1 MNAIGPAL
9 AVAAGLGGAGSLA
22 GALAPARVRPLAAG
36 VCTAGLGA
44 AGVVAG
50 AAALGG
56 SRYGVWLPGL
66 LPLAGVRLAV
76 DALSGLFLAV
86 AGAVTVAAAVYGIG
100 YASPGGTHDQPP
112 PGAGP
117 DGASPGGHDMAAA
130 SPSGGGHDDG
140 VGGSFGVGHAS
151 PGGGGRGDAVGG
163 SFRGHPSRGGGGR
176 RDAGAG
182 SFGVGDA
189 SPGGGRGDGAGGSF
203 GGHPSPGGGGHDDGA
218 GGSFGVRDASPGGGG
233 RRDGAGGTYGTA
245 YPGGRPA
252 QGIRSRGAQ
261 AVLPLF
267 ALALLLVPAAASVS
281 TFLLL
286 WELMALT
293 SLLLVLAEHRERP
306 SVGQAGLW
314 YAVMTQ
320 LGFVLL
326 LAGLGLFAARAGGE
340 SFADLRAGAAGMSP
354 AVRGTVFV
362 ATAAAF
368 TSKAG
373 LAPLHAWLPRAH
385 PEAPSHVSALM
396 SAAMVNLGVYGVL
409 RVGFDLLGGGPA
421 WWWLLLTAAG
431 GLSAVY
437 GILQAAMA
445 SDLKRLLAY
454 STSENMGL
462 VVVGAGAAGLFRAAG
477 DEPLAALALA
487 AALLHVVNHSAFK
500 ALLFCAAGSVLRAT
514 GLRDLDRLGG
524 LRARMPATA
533 GLFAVGALGAVAL
546 PPGNGFVSEW
556 LLLQALVHG
565 FAVPG
570 AATAVVLPLAVAVI
584 ALSAGLAAA
593 VFVKAL
599 GVGFFARPR
608 SEPAAR
614 AAESPP
620 AMLAGMGLL
629 AAGCAVLALAPGLLG
644 GPLAR
649 AAAAAGPAG
658 GTSLAG
664 AGLSV
669 RLHHT
674 SASLYPLW
682 VALALVAGVAA
693 AAGLARLPARRGR
706 RRDARLWD
714 CGGGAPTPRMAYT
727 ATSFAEPL
735 QRVFDDVLAPE
746 QDVHVTPVRESAY
759 LVRRVRF
766 QRLVPD
772 RIEHR
777 LYLPVLTAL
786 SRTAARARHLATGSV
801 HLYLAYGLF
810 GLVTVLA
817 VLVVG
822 W

>member
-9 AVAAGLGGAGSLA
+9 AVACGLAAAGALA
-22 GALAPARVRPLAAG
+22 GALTSARTRPLAVG
-36 VCTAGLGA
+36 LCTAGLGA

-50 AAALGG
+50 ASALSGG
-56 SRYGVWLPGL
+56 RYALWLPGL

-76 DALSGLFLAV
+76 DPLSGLFMAV
-86 AGAVTVAAAVYGIG
+86 TGAVTVAVAVYGVG
-100 YASPGGTHDQPP
+100 YASPGGAH
-112 PGAGP
+112 
-117 DGASPGGHDMAAA
+117 
-130 SPSGGGHDDG
+130 
-140 VGGSFGVGHAS
+140 
-151 PGGGGRGDAVGG
+151 GDA
-163 SFRGHPSRGGGGR
+163 GR
-176 RDAGAG
+176 RGT
-182 SFGVGDA
+182 
-189 SPGGGRGDGAGGSF
+189 AGGSAHA
-203 GGHPSPGGGGHDDGA
+203 GNEREDGATPRSGAAHDDASHGDAGRHGTHGGGTAHD
-218 GGSFGVRDASPGGGG
+218 
-233 RRDGAGGTYGTA
+233 GGTAHGV
-245 YPGGRPA
+245 
-252 QGIRSRGAQ
+252 RSRGFQ

-267 ALALLLVPAAASVS
+267 AGAMLLVPAAASVS

-286 WELMALT
+286 WELMALA

-306 SVGQAGLW
+306 SVRSAGLW
-314 YAVMTQ
+314 YAVMTH
-320 LGFVLL
+320 LGLVLL
-326 LAGLGLFAARAGGE
+326 LAGLALFAARAGGE
-340 SFADLRAGAAGMSP
+340 SFAALRAGAGGVPA

-362 ATAAAF
+362 TTAAAF

-396 SAAMVNLGVYGVL
+396 SAAMVNLGVYGLL

-421 WWWLLLTAAG
+421 WWWLLLGATGA
-431 GLSAVY
+431 LSALY

-445 SDLKRLLAY
+445 SDLKRQLAY

-462 VVVGAGAAGLFRAAG
+462 VAIGVGAAGLFRAAG

-487 AALLHVVNHSAFK
+487 AALLHVVNHAAFK

-524 LRARMPATA
+524 LRARMPVTA
-533 GLFAVGALGAVAL
+533 GLFAVAALGAVAL
-546 PPGNGFVSEW
+546 PPGNGFISEW
-556 LLLQALVHG
+556 LLLQALVQG
-565 FAVPG
+565 LAVPG
-570 AATAVVLPLAVAVI
+570 TAAAVALPVAVAVI

-608 SEPAAR
+608 GESAAR
-614 AAESPP
+614 AVESPP
-620 AMLAGMGLL
+620 SMLAGMGL
-629 AAGCAVLALAPGLLG
+629 AAACCAALALVPGTLG
-644 GPLAR
+644 GALAR
-649 AAAAAGPAG
+649 AAAAAGLGGASPATG
-658 GTSLAG
+658 S
-664 AGLSV
+664 GLDV
-669 RLHHT
+669 RLGRA
-674 SASLYPLW
+674 SAALHPLW

-693 AAGLARLPARRGR
+693 VAGLARLPARHRR

-746 QDVHVTPVRESAY
+746 QDVDVTPLRESGY
-759 LVRRVRF
+759 LVERIRF
-766 QRLVPD
+766 QRRVPD

-777 LYLPVLTAL
+777 LYHPVLAAL
-786 SRTAARARHLATGSV
+786 STLGLRARRLAGGSV
-801 HLYLAYGLF
+801 HLYLGYGLF
-810 GLVTVLA
+810 GLVTVLT